1 MKIWL
6 ADWLHRI
13 FPLLVMLF
21 AALFVPASNH
31 LSLLFFAMVL
41 IGHTWWITCFG
52 VAVVQ
57 QRNNNGL
64 AL

>member
-1 MKIWL
+1 
-6 ADWLHRI
+6 
-13 FPLLVMLF
+13 MLF